1 LKGISQSGQSKYKFM
16 NALFEA
22 RIDVAECTA
31 CEQCLD
37 RCPAGAISVDEV
49 AVVDNDKCLGCGLC
63 AGTCPTEAIQLYLR
77 EDRQE
82 PFDRAFDLYQA
93 ILAGKR
99 SKERNRD
106 EQQTR

>member
-1 LKGISQSGQSKYKFM
+1 M

-22 RIDVAECTA
+22 RIDAAECTG

-37 RCPAGAISVDEV
+37 RCPAGAISVGEV
-49 AVVDNDKCLGCGLC
+49 AVVDNDQCLGCGLC
-63 AGTCPTEAIQLYLR
+63 AGTCPTEAIWLHLR

-93 ILAGKR
+93 ILEKKP
-99 SKERNRD
+99 KE
-106 EQQTR
+106 EKTGQ